1 MTLLSLFQILN
12 YGLVLL
18 FGLFL
23 SVFAAG
29 GWSGQKERRIVF
41 IACPVF
47 LLVQWFFWSVWGVTT
62 VERLY
67 PLIAHLPLVLLLV
80 FVLKKRV
87 TVAVTSVCT
96 AYLCCQ
102 IPRWLSLVAGS
113 LTHSALVGEIGYTLF
128 AIGTFILLYLLFVR
142 SAYDTMIQ
150 SVQSVILFGSLPL
163 AYYIFDYAT
172 TVYSD
177 ALHANTKAL
186 NEFLPTILI
195 VFYVIF
201 LTAYHT
207 QEKKR
212 SSAEMQNTILE
223 SELKQAESE
232 LEGLR
237 RAETKTAVYQHDMR
251 HHLNALE
258 GLLAA
263 GKVQQAEEFI
273 KAIQEDVAAI
283 SPQVFCENETV
294 NLLCSSFSQK
304 AKELGIAL
312 SVNANLPR
320 EISVSDTEL
329 CSLIS
334 NGLENAIHA
343 VSRLDEASRSIDFL
357 CQKKHGKLLIEIKN
371 PYSGTI
377 QMKNGLPI
385 SAREGHGY
393 GSISIR
399 TIAER
404 NRGLCVFEA
413 KEGIFTLR
421 AALPLD

>member
-1 MTLLSLFQILN
+1 MTLLSLFEVLN
-12 YGLVLL
+12 YGIVLL

-23 SVFAAG
+23 SVFVAG
-29 GWSGQKERRIVF
+29 GWSNRKERRIIF

-47 LLVQWFFWSVWGVTT
+47 LLIQWLFWSAWGVTT
-62 VERLY
+62 VELLY

-80 FVLKKRV
+80 FALKKRV
-87 TVAVTSVCT
+87 SVAVISVCT

-102 IPRWLSLVAGS
+102 IPRWLSLVVGS
-113 LTHSALVGEIGYTLF
+113 LSHSGLVGEISYTLF
-128 AIGTFILLYLLFVR
+128 AIGSFILLYLLFVR
-142 SAYDTMIQ
+142 SAYDAMTQ
-150 SVQSVILFGSLPL
+150 SVRSIVLFGSLPL

-177 ALHANTKAL
+177 ALHENTKAL

-223 SELKQAESE
+223 SELKQAEAE
-232 LEGLR
+232 MDGLR
-237 RAETKTAVYQHDMR
+237 RAETKTAIYQHDMR

-273 KAIQEDVAAI
+273 KAIQVDVAAI
-283 SPQVFCENETV
+283 SPQIFCENETV

-304 AKELGIAL
+304 AKELGIKL
-312 SVNANLPR
+312 TVNANLPR

-371 PYSGTI
+371 PYSGTV
-377 QMKNGLPI
+377 QMKHGLPV
-385 SAREGHGY
+385 STSEGHGY

-404 NRGLCVFEA
+404 NRGLCTFEA
-413 KEGIFTLR
+413 EGGIFTLR
-421 AALPLD
+421 VALQLH

>member
-1 MTLLSLFQILN
+1 MTLLSLFEVFN

-23 SVFAAG
+23 SVFIAG
-29 GWSGQKERRIVF
+29 GWTNRNERKIIF

-47 LLVQWFFWSVWGVTT
+47 LLIQWFFWSIWGVST

-80 FVLKKRV
+80 FALKKRV
-87 TVAVTSVCT
+87 SIAVISVCI

-102 IPRWLSLVAGS
+102 IPRWLSLVVES
-113 LTHSALVGEIGYTLF
+113 LSSNDLVSEISYTLF
-128 AIGTFILLYLLFVR
+128 TIGTFILLYLLFVC
-142 SAYDTMIQ
+142 SAYDAMIQ
-150 SVQSVILFGSLPL
+150 SVQSIILFGSLPL

-172 TVYSD
+172 TVYSN
-177 ALHANTKAL
+177 ALHTHTKAL

-201 LTAYHT
+201 LTVYHT

-212 SSAEMQNTILE
+212 SSAEMQNTMLE

-232 LEGLR
+232 MESLR
-237 RAETKTAVYQHDMR
+237 RSETKTAIYQHDMR

-258 GLLAA
+258 VLLSA
-263 GKVQQAEEFI
+263 GKVQQAAEFI
-273 KAIQEDVAAI
+273 KTVQADVAAI
-283 SPQVFCENETV
+283 SPQVFCENETL

-304 AKELGIAL
+304 AKELGVRL
-312 SVNANLPR
+312 SISANLPK
-320 EISVSDTEL
+320 ETSVSDTEL
-329 CSLIS
+329 CSLVS
-334 NGLENAIHA
+334 NGLENALHA
-343 VSRLDEASRSIDFL
+343 VATLEEPLRYIEFS
-357 CQKKHGKLLIEIKN
+357 CQKKLGKLLLEIKN

-377 QMKNGLPI
+377 RMKNGLPI
-385 SAREGHGY
+385 SERDGHGY

-404 NRGLCVFEA
+404 NRGLCTFDAED
-413 KEGIFTLR
+413 GIFTLR
-421 AALPLD
+421 VALLLD